1 MNASAGLYTE
11 TTPRRRIFDL
21 PGLLAH
27 SRQRWYVYAP
37 ILAVWVLAY
46 VRLFVD
52 PTPRLPLLFNWSP
65 SLPYHVAWM
74 QRAGGPPRHGD
85 LIVFRFD
92 GPGQMRYPGL
102 RGQTL
107 FKRVCGLPGD
117 VVTVRERLVQVNGDA
132 VGLAKTHAFDRRPL
146 TPIPP
151 QVIPA
156 DHYFVQGM
164 AADSF
169 DSRYSESGL
178 VRSEQML
185 GIVVP
190 LF

>member
-1 MNASAGLYTE
+1 MNACAVPRSEG
-11 TTPRRRIFDL
+11 TPRRRLIDL

-27 SRQRWYVYAP
+27 SRKRWYVYTP
-37 ILAVWVLAY
+37 ILAIWAFAY

-52 PTPRLPLLFNWSP
+52 PTPRLPLLFNWSS

-74 QRAGGPPRHGD
+74 QRGGGLPRHGD
-85 LIVFRFD
+85 LVIFRFD
-92 GPGQMRYPGL
+92 GPGQTRYRGL
-102 RGQTL
+102 RGQPF

-117 VVTVRERLVQVNGDA
+117 VVSVQGRLVQVNGEA
-132 VGLAKTHAFDRRPL
+132 VGLAKTHGFDRHPL
-146 TPIPP
+146 TPIAPL
-151 QVIPA
+151 VIPA
-156 DHYFVQGM
+156 DHYFVQGV

-178 VRSEQML
+178 VRSDQVL
-185 GIVVP
+185 GTVVP

>member
-1 MNASAGLYTE
+1 MTASAVPHSE
-11 TTPRRRIFDL
+11 TTPRPRVIDL
-21 PGLLAH
+21 PGFLAH
-27 SRQRWYVYAP
+27 SRKRWYVYVP
-37 ILAVWVLAY
+37 ILAVWAVAY

-65 SLPYHVAWM
+65 SLPYHMAWM
-74 QRAGGPPRHGD
+74 QRGSGPPRHGD
-85 LIVFRFD
+85 LVVFRFD
-92 GPGQMRYPGL
+92 GPAQTRFLGL
-102 RGQTL
+102 RGQPF

-117 VVTVRERLVQVNGDA
+117 VITVQERLVQVNGKA
-132 VGLAKTHAFDRRPL
+132 VGLAKTHASDRHPL
-146 TPIPP
+146 TPIAPM
-151 QVIPA
+151 VIPA

-178 VRSEQML
+178 VRAEQLL